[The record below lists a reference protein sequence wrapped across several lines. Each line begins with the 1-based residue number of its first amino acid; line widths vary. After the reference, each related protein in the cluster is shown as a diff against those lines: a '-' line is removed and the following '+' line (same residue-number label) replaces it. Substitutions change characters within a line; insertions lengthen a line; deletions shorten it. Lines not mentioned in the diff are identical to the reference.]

1 MPTTR
6 SAAAKR
12 GAAVPRAPA
21 KLPAAR
27 KKGKKQQPRAGGRFT
42 RANPQDDD
50 NHAENNLDQV
60 LPDDS
65 QAGGLEEDPAPRSP
79 LPASPS
85 PPPRSPLP
93 RASPSPPPRSPLLRA
108 SPSPPPR
115 SPLPRASPSPPP
127 RSPLPRASPTPPP
140 AYATIAPG
148 PVIID
153 PVPHLDLRM
162 MQPGYRGYRAPSEA
176 PRAAVPHGRVPSA
189 DFNDALHETNEN
201 QDGPATWGDDEDE
214 NFPARVKREPVDD
227 EDEDMD
233 IDARFHHYS
242 SPHPM
247 EYEQAEYEQ
256 SPPHQ
261 SHHSQSRSHSVHSN
275 RPESHERR
283 SPHRSH
289 SADARSVRTRSVS
302 PLPERESRRG
312 RPSHSPRHSPRA
324 ASESAH
330 SAPRSRGRTPQRTRV
345 SPAGLVRNNP
355 ERAASA
361 DSLLLSPRITR
372 SRSHTAA
379 RRPNPNSP
387 LPPSSPEPPIE
398 SDAEDSGDD
407 YAAVKAKE
415 RRILDKRARQG
426 YTNPPDTEEEDLD
439 DEDEFIADVTQNGF
453 DDGDANAGKKK
464 QATKQRK
471 VAKKRGNAKAKG
483 KGKGKVK
490 DTEPETGGDEGD
502 VLGVEGSDEEEEG
515 EDRGKHKAGPVPK
528 EIHELLIKA
537 QDTFNKTVNTLAK
550 QCGKSPSTLHQLLGT
565 TPKRTRATSPWNMWQ
580 MWYAE
585 KHPMDKTKM
594 TLQEYNVQSRQA
606 FKAACPNLPEDRL
619 SDADAVF
626 AAIPWLREWHEETM
640 VNAVAIWR
648 DTGKIKREVQKDSSA
663 LTDVSRYLYNNYKVH
678 AWGYVI
684 DPQGQ
689 ASFSWGG
696 TDQFK
701 IVRTEYKLPLTQT
714 IKDLEH
720 MFAMVEMRERGEAA
734 AQAAGSHLLPKV
746 FEQHQGEEAR
756 DSYRRKFSA
765 IMATQMFDH
774 CLAAGTVVSIKR
786 DKFKMQW
793 QDKFCDLAFQNQF
806 RLIHYPRALE
816 DIQQIIGS
824 SFDLKKVGVAQYKKF
839 MPSLEKANDPR
850 TAREENDESDD
861 EELEPAMEIVAWSH
875 EEKAL
880 PLAEQRELALVITTE
895 GRALRR
901 VRHSTAY
908 NSSLAK
914 ASQMRTKD
922 KKRTTKNA
930 RAPSPVQSQDLRG
943 RSVSRGRRMSLS
955 ASPERRG
962 DHYSRGRSPAA
973 SMGPDVRP
981 TRPLPLHA
989 ARNPSPPRVRQAS
1002 PPRGSRQPSGPHGAR
1017 RASPPRVHRQPSPSY
1032 SARRPSVPRRSGHH
1046 SPPREASP
1054 PRKRHQPSP
1063 SRTTRPPS
1071 PPRARRP
1078 PSLPRNSRHQSP
1090 ARAGPSRRQDDAPH
1104 AGSSR
1109 TVPPPRHSRDEALAR
1124 RMQLGVRSSHTEE
1137 AERPAKRRKMEAGGS
1152 AADNVAPPAPVYTGA
1167 RDLKRKRV
1175 EEMFTADDDRP
1186 SSSQWIRLR
1195 FNIGSSESLTSRI
1208 FYATGWENVS
1218 APTRADRYT
1227 LYWDEERR
1235 GWTRMAKGRTPVLAR
1250 EEDRACYQQEIQRHG
1265 LYDHQ

>member
-12 GAAVPRAPA
+12 SAAVPRAPA

-115 SPLPRASPSPPP
+115 SPLPRASP
-127 RSPLPRASPTPPP
+127 TPPP

-189 DFNDALHETNEN
+189 DFNDALYETSEN

-453 DDGDANAGKKK
+453 DDGDANAGRKK

-565 TPKRTRATSPWNMWQ
+565 TPKRTRATAPWNMWQ

-930 RAPSPVQSQDLRG
+930 RAPSPNGGGIITFAADLPPHQWVPTFAPPVPYPYTPLATHHLRVCV
-943 RSVSRGRRMSLS
+943 RLLHLAVL
-955 ASPERRG
+955 ASHRVLMAR
-962 DHYSRGRSPAA
+962 A
-973 SMGPDVRP
+973 VL
-981 TRPLPLHA
+981 RPLAFIASHHLPTVRAGLLSLAGPATIHLLVKLHLL
-989 ARNPSPPRVRQAS
+989 VR
-1002 PPRGSRQPSGPHGAR
+1002 GTNR
-1017 RASPPRVHRQPSPSY
+1017 R
-1032 SARRPSVPRRSGHH
+1032 
-1046 SPPREASP
+1046 
-1054 PRKRHQPSP
+1054 
-1063 SRTTRPPS
+1063 
-1071 PPRARRP
+1071 
-1078 PSLPRNSRHQSP
+1078 LLSP

-1152 AADNVAPPAPVYTGA
+1152 AADNVAPPVPVYTGA

>member
-12 GAAVPRAPA
+12 GAAIPRAPA

-65 QAGGLEEDPAPRSP
+65 QAARGGPSSSFTTACFAEPSASLPAAPRVTKPSASFP
-79 LPASPS
+79 AAPRVTKPSASLPAAPRVTKPS
-85 PPPRSPLP
+85 ASFPATPRLTPHPHPL
-93 RASPSPPPRSPLLRA
+93 
-108 SPSPPPR
+108 
-115 SPLPRASPSPPP
+115 
-127 RSPLPRASPTPPP
+127 
-140 AYATIAPG
+140 
-148 PVIID
+148 
-153 PVPHLDLRM
+153 PHLDLRM

-261 SHHSQSRSHSVHSN
+261 SHHLQSRSHSVHSN

-387 LPPSSPEPPIE
+387 LPPLSPEPPIE

-453 DDGDANAGKKK
+453 DDRDANAGKKK

-490 DTEPETGGDEGD
+490 DTEPETGGDESD
-502 VLGVEGSDEEEEG
+502 VLGVEGSDEEEG

-537 QDTFNKTVNTLAK
+537 QDTFNKIVNTLAK

-684 DPQGQ
+684 DR
-689 ASFSWGG
+689 GG

-701 IVRTEYKLPLTQT
+701 IVCTEYKLPLTQT

-720 MFAMVEMRERGEAA
+720 MFAMVEMRERGEAV

-756 DSYRRKFSA
+756 DSYRCKFSA

-880 PLAEQRELALVITTE
+880 PLAEQRELVLVITTE

-901 VRHSTAY
+901 VRHSTAC

-930 RAPSPVQSQDLRG
+930 WAPSPNGGGIITLAADLPPHQW
-943 RSVSRGRRMSLS
+943 V
-955 ASPERRG
+955 
-962 DHYSRGRSPAA
+962 
-973 SMGPDVRP
+973 P
-981 TRPLPLHA
+981 TFAPPVPYPYTPLATHH
-989 ARNPSPPRVRQAS
+989 PRVCVRLLHLA
-1002 PPRGSRQPSGPHGAR
+1002 
-1017 RASPPRVHRQPSPSY
+1017 
-1032 SARRPSVPRRSGHH
+1032 
-1046 SPPREASP
+1046 
-1054 PRKRHQPSP
+1054 
-1063 SRTTRPPS
+1063 
-1071 PPRARRP
+1071 
-1078 PSLPRNSRHQSP
+1078 
-1090 ARAGPSRRQDDAPH
+1090 
-1104 AGSSR
+1104 
-1109 TVPPPRHSRDEALAR
+1109 VPPVVVGPK
-1124 RMQLGVRSSHTEE
+1124 QNK
-1137 AERPAKRRKMEAGGS
+1137 PAW
-1152 AADNVAPPAPVYTGA
+1152 
-1167 RDLKRKRV
+1167 
-1175 EEMFTADDDRP
+1175 F
-1186 SSSQWIRLR
+1186 
-1195 FNIGSSESLTSRI
+1195 
-1208 FYATGWENVS
+1208 
-1218 APTRADRYT
+1218 
-1227 LYWDEERR
+1227 
-1235 GWTRMAKGRTPVLAR
+1235 
-1250 EEDRACYQQEIQRHG
+1250 
-1265 LYDHQ
+1265 